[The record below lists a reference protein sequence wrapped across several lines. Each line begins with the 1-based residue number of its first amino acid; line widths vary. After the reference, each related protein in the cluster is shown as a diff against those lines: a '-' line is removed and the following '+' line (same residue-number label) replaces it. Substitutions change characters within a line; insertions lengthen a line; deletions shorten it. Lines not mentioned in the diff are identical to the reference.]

1 MFTSVASFFT
11 AGGAFMWFIL
21 IVLAC
26 ALAVIIERIIF
37 FRVTCR
43 HDSESLVAAIARAV
57 NAEESDQALAV
68 VADGKSPL
76 HAILTTALER
86 FRAGLSFDLIRQG
99 VEETAI
105 REVPR
110 LSKRLNYLAM
120 FANIATLTGLLG
132 TIFGLQESFSSL
144 AATEAA
150 KKAAMLAAGIS
161 QAMNTTAFG
170 LIVAIPCMVAFSVLS
185 NMQVRLAADLD
196 ASSVKV
202 MNYLQTHRQSERSS

>member
-1 MFTSVASFFT
+1 MFTGLASFFT
-11 AGGAFMWFIL
+11 AGGIFMWFIL
-21 IVLAC
+21 LVLAA

-37 FRVTCR
+37 FRHTCR
-43 HDSESLVAAIARAV
+43 HDAGNLVAEIARAV
-57 NAEESDQALAV
+57 NAGDPDRALARL
-68 VADGKSPL
+68 AGGTSPL
-76 HAILTTALER
+76 QAILATALER
-86 FRAGLSFDLIRQG
+86 FRAGLTFDLIRQG
-99 VEETAI
+99 MEETAI

-150 KKAAMLAAGIS
+150 QKAAMLAGGIS

-170 LIVAIPCMVAFSVLS
+170 LLVAIPCMIAYSVLS
-185 NMQVRLAADLD
+185 NMQARIAADLD
-196 ASSVKV
+196 ASSVKI
-202 MNYLQTHRQSERSS
+202 MNFLQTKRQSEC